1 MLKINARAYAF
12 ALILKNNYMC
22 NCEHAC
28 GNCEKLSAED
38 EAIKK
43 QYEEMNG
50 IGSLDIG
57 SRKMLLKQVLKMAK
71 AKGYKV
77 SAFYD
82 CKEFPMERLRAVFH
96 TLQSM

>member
-1 MLKINARAYAF
+1 M
-12 ALILKNNYMC
+12 NNEKC
-22 NCEHAC
+22 KVC
-28 GNCEKLSAED
+28 GEEAED
-38 EAIKK
+38 FRTTCMFCDEPEELSEEDKTIKK
-43 QYEEMNG
+43 QYDEMNG

-57 SRKMLLKQVLKMAK
+57 SRKMLLKQVLKLAK

-96 TLQSM
+96 TLQGMN